1 MALASGTILT
11 GLGVGLNSVR
21 GEVFWVKPQATL
33 PGPAKHAGDA
43 AAEKETLRGAI
54 HHVAAYLDE
63 QSLGAGETSAEIFEA
78 LKMLLE
84 DEALFETAIA
94 EIESG
99 WNAATAFI
107 VAVDSLDEAFAGDAA
122 LEERLADLKGLA
134 KRVAAHISGI
144 QMGLELPTTG
154 SYVIVGDD
162 FSPADTGQF
171 TDAVVGVVTIK
182 GGPTSHTAI
191 ICRSK
196 SIPALVSCAQAVD
209 LVDGMQVLVDP
220 VGDRV
225 VVGGDASMAT
235 KAISFVAKSLEP
247 IIPVRANI
255 GSLEDSIQA
264 ATTAANGVGL
274 FRTELLYLSETTMPS
289 VAKQAKSFTEILRA
303 APEGPIVVRTIDAGS
318 DKPVPFLEMP
328 HGDNPASGLRGFQI
342 SKAHRQF
349 LIDQLES
356 IEVARKETG
365 REVWVMAPMIAT
377 ASEAIEFA
385 QLARSAGEYKVGI
398 MVETP
403 SIVMSIADLAGKLD
417 FISVGTNDLSQ
428 YLFAADRMNAGQG
441 ALLNPWQPELVR
453 LLKTIASES
462 EKVGITSGV
471 CGEAASDPAFAIVL
485 AGLGFN
491 SVSASRSQVGA
502 VRSALSAVTLE
513 QAHQVAQV
521 ALAATT
527 ADQCKSAVL
536 DALASLA

>member
-1 MALASGTILT
+1 
-11 GLGVGLNSVR
+11 
-21 GEVFWVKPQATL
+21 
-33 PGPAKHAGDA
+33 
-43 AAEKETLRGAI
+43 
-54 HHVAAYLDE
+54 
-63 QSLGAGETSAEIFEA
+63 
-78 LKMLLE
+78 
-84 DEALFETAIA
+84 
-94 EIESG
+94 
-99 WNAATAFI
+99 
-107 VAVDSLDEAFAGDAA
+107 
-122 LEERLADLKGLA
+122 
-134 KRVAAHISGI
+134 
-144 QMGLELPTTG
+144 
-154 SYVIVGDD
+154 
-162 FSPADTGQF
+162 
-171 TDAVVGVVTIK
+171 
-182 GGPTSHTAI
+182 
-191 ICRSK
+191 
-196 SIPALVSCAQAVD
+196 
-209 LVDGMQVLVDP
+209 MQVLVDP

-225 VVGGDASMAT
+225 IVGGDASMAT
-235 KAISFVAKSLEP
+235 KAISFVAKSLDP

-289 VAKQAKSFTEILRA
+289 VTKQARSYAEILRA

-318 DKPVPFLEMP
+318 DKPVPFLDMP

-349 LIDQLES
+349 LITQLES

-365 REVWVMAPMIAT
+365 REVWVMAPMIAN

-403 SIVMSIADLAGKLD
+403 SIAMSIADLAGKLD

-453 LLKTIASES
+453 MLKTIASES
-462 EKVGITSGV
+462 DKVGITSGV

-491 SVSASRSQVGA
+491 SVSASSSQVGA

>member
-21 GEVFWVKPQATL
+21 GEVFWVKQQATPL
-33 PGPAKHAGDA
+33 GPAKHAGDA
-43 AAEKETLRGAI
+43 AGEKETLRGAI
-54 HHVAAYLDE
+54 HHVAGYLDE
-63 QSLGAGETSAEIFEA
+63 LSKKAGETSAEIFEA

-84 DEALFETAIA
+84 DEDLFETAIA

-99 WNAATAFI
+99 WNAATAFM
-107 VAVDSLDEAFAGDAA
+107 VAVDSLDAIFAGDAA
-122 LEERLADLKGLA
+122 FEERLVDLKDLA

-144 QMGLELPTTG
+144 HMGLDLPTSG
-154 SYVIVGDD
+154 SYIIVGDD
-162 FSPADTGQF
+162 FSPADTAWF
-171 TDAVVGVVTIK
+171 TEAVVGLVTIK

-220 VGDRV
+220 VGDRL
-225 VVGGDASMAT
+225 VVGGDDSMAT
-235 KAISFVAKSLEP
+235 KAISFVAKSLES

-289 VAKQAKSFTEILRA
+289 AAKQAKSYAEILRA

-318 DKPVPFLEMP
+318 DKPVPFLDLP

-349 LIDQLES
+349 LIAQLES
-356 IEVARKETG
+356 LEVARKETG

-403 SIVMSIADLAGKLD
+403 SIAMSIADLAGKLD

-441 ALLNPWQPELVR
+441 ALVNPWQPELVR
-453 LLKTIASES
+453 MLKTIASES
-462 EKVGITSGV
+462 EKAGITSGV
-471 CGEAASDPAFAIVL
+471 CGESASDPAFAIVL

-491 SVSASRSQVGA
+491 SVSASSSQVGA

-513 QAHQVAQV
+513 QAQEVAQV

-536 DALASLA
+536 DALATLA

>member
-54 HHVAAYLDE
+54 HHVAAYLE
-63 QSLGAGETSAEIFEA
+63 AQSLGAGETSAEIFEA
-78 LKMLLE
+78 LRMLLD

-107 VAVDSLDEAFAGDAA
+107 VAVDSLDAIFAGDAA
-122 LEERLADLKGLA
+122 FEERLVDLKDLA

-154 SYVIVGDD
+154 SYVIVCDD
-162 FSPADTGQF
+162 FSPADTAWF
-171 TDAVVGVVTIK
+171 TEAVVGLVTLR

-196 SIPALVSCAQAVD
+196 SIPALVCCPQAID

-235 KAISFVAKSLEP
+235 KAISFVAKSLDP

-289 VAKQAKSFTEILRA
+289 VTKQARSYAEILRA

-318 DKPVPFLEMP
+318 DKPVPFLDMP

-349 LIDQLES
+349 LIAQLES
-356 IEVARKETG
+356 IEAARKETG

-403 SIVMSIADLAGKLD
+403 SIAMSIADLAGKLE

-462 EKVGITSGV
+462 EKAGITSGV
-471 CGEAASDPAFAIVL
+471 CGESASDPAFAIVL

-491 SVSASRSQVGA
+491 SVSASSSQVGA

-513 QAHQVAQV
+513 QAHEVAQV